1 MVLIESLLSM
11 NRHVLNFRKWTK
23 QKIKYFDQRPVNDSM
38 PCKAKAK
45 IMEINA
51 TLDFARKKFH
61 GRQRNRHQNLVY
73 CLTLIH
79 VKSKYNVYKR
89 QHKKT
94 ENKLAGN

>member
-1 MVLIESLLSM
+1 
-11 NRHVLNFRKWTK
+11 
-23 QKIKYFDQRPVNDSM
+23 M

-79 VKSKYNVYKR
+79 VKSKCNVYKR